1 MRDFVAHVE
10 AIRIETLDEKTKWEV
25 WIGQEQLNEGSK
37 GRMNVK
43 QGRKN
48 NKWGEVDWSSNPS
61 EVQTALRGVMAL
73 RRREQARRTSRD
85 STPTEHPVKHCPTP
99 LTSLKTFTNT
109 PVGPAHRWNTPP
121 NALLPSALLLP
132 LFFCSSPFHETQ
144 KRRTT
149 INKSGEFA
157 AEC

>member
-1 MRDFVAHVE
+1 MMDFVEHVE

-25 WIGQEQLNEGSK
+25 WLGQEQLNE

-73 RRREQARRTSRD
+73 RRRDQARRTSRD

-121 NALLPSALLLP
+121 ALCFPPPCYCHSFFAHLP
-132 LFFCSSPFHETQ
+132 FM
-144 KRRTT
+144 RRR
-149 INKSGEFA
+149 KDVA
-157 AEC
+157 R